1 MVFFLLIKV
10 AKYTIMF
17 IGDIMDKEVIL
28 PNHVGI
34 IMDGNGRWAK
44 KRGLKRSFG
53 HKAGADNLEKL
64 LKHIFNLG
72 IKYVSV
78 YAFST
83 ENFNRDEDEV
93 NYLMDL
99 FVKYFT
105 KKKKVFIKE
114 QLKVVFSGSRD
125 RLRDDVIKGIE
136 EIQDSTKDF
145 DRGVFNICLNYGGRL
160 EIVDAIKEISTKVKK
175 GELDIDSINEKLVSH
190 YMYQDLPDLD
200 FVIRT
205 SGEQRI
211 SNFMLWQSSYAEYY
225 FPEVLFPDFNSKEFD
240 KALEEFS
247 KRNRRFGGV

>member
-1 MVFFLLIKV
+1 MEGMV
-10 AKYTIMF
+10 
-17 IGDIMDKEVIL
+17 L

-44 KRGLKRSFG
+44 QRGLKRSIG
-53 HKAGADNLEKL
+53 HKKGADNLEKL
-64 LKHIFNLG
+64 LKHIYSLG

-83 ENFNRDEDEV
+83 ENFNRSDEEV

-99 FVKYFT
+99 FVKFFT
-105 KKKKVFIKE
+105 KKKKIFIKE
-114 QLKVVFSGSRD
+114 ELKVVFSGSKN
-125 RLRDDVIKGIE
+125 RLRDDVVNGMKELE
-136 EIQDSTKDF
+136 ECTKDF
-145 DRGVFNICLNYGGRL
+145 NRGVFNICLNYGGRL
-160 EIVDAIKEISTKVKK
+160 EIVDAIKKISSEVETGKLNI
-175 GELDIDSINEKLVSH
+175 EDINEELVSH

-225 FPEVLFPDFNSKEFD
+225 FPKTLFPDFDKYEFD
-240 KALEEFS
+240 KALLEFNN
-247 KRNRRFGGV
+247 RNRRFGGV

>member
-1 MVFFLLIKV
+1 
-10 AKYTIMF
+10 
-17 IGDIMDKEVIL
+17 MDNQIIL

-44 KRGLKRSFG
+44 KRGLKRSYG
-53 HKAGADNLEKL
+53 HKKGADNLEKL
-64 LKHIFNLG
+64 LKYIFNLG

-83 ENFNRDEDEV
+83 ENFNRDSEEV

-105 KKKKVFIKE
+105 KKKKIFVKE
-114 QLKVVFSGSRD
+114 ELRVVFSGCNDNLKEEVINGMRD
-125 RLRDDVIKGIE
+125 LE
-136 EIQDSTKDF
+136 EATKDLTK
-145 DRGVFNICLNYGGRL
+145 GTFNICLNYGGRR
-160 EIVDAIKEISTKVKK
+160 EIVDATKKITQDVLDGKIKIE
-175 GELDIDSINEKLVSH
+175 DINEDMYNH
-190 YMYQDLPDLD
+190 YLYQDLPPLD

-205 SGEQRI
+205 SGEERI

-225 FPEVLFPDFNSKEFD
+225 FPLTLFPDFDNKEFD
-240 KALEEFS
+240 KALEEYS

>member
-1 MVFFLLIKV
+1 MD
-10 AKYTIMF
+10 
-17 IGDIMDKEVIL
+17 DIVL

-53 HKAGADNLEKL
+53 HKKGAENLEKL
-64 LKHIFNLG
+64 LKHIFKLG
-72 IKYVSV
+72 IPYVSV

-83 ENFNRDEDEV
+83 ENFKRDINEV

-105 KKKKVFIKE
+105 KKKKIFIKE
-114 QLKVVFSGSRD
+114 ELRVIFSGSKVG
-125 RLRDDVIKGIE
+125 LREDVLNGMNE
-136 EIQDSTKDF
+136 LEISTKDLTK
-145 DRGVFNICLNYGGRL
+145 GTFNICLNYGGRL
-160 EIVDAIKEISTKVKK
+160 EIIDAIKKIVSDVIDEKI
-175 GELDIDSINEKLVSH
+175 DIDSINEDYVSKN
-190 YMYQDLPDLD
+190 MYQSLPDVD

-225 FPEVLFPDFNSKEFD
+225 FPKTLFPDFDKDEFD
-240 KALEEFS
+240 KALLEFNN
-247 KRNRRFGGV
+247 RNRRFGGV

>member
-1 MVFFLLIKV
+1 
-10 AKYTIMF
+10 
-17 IGDIMDKEVIL
+17 MDNQIIL

-44 KRGLKRSFG
+44 KRGLKRSYG
-53 HKAGADNLEKL
+53 HKKGADNLEKL
-64 LKHIFNLG
+64 LKYIFNLG

-83 ENFNRDEDEV
+83 ENFNRDPEEV

-105 KKKKVFIKE
+105 KKKKIFVKE
-114 QLKVVFSGSRD
+114 ELRVVFSGCNDNLKEEVINGMRD
-125 RLRDDVIKGIE
+125 LE
-136 EIQDSTKDF
+136 EATKDLTK
-145 DRGVFNICLNYGGRL
+145 GTFNICLNYGGRR
-160 EIVDAIKEISTKVKK
+160 EIVDATKKITQDVLNGKLK
-175 GELDIDSINEKLVSH
+175 IEDINEDMYNH
-190 YMYQDLPDLD
+190 YLYQDLPPLD

-205 SGEQRI
+205 SGEERI

-225 FPEVLFPDFNSKEFD
+225 FPLTLFPDFDNKEFD
-240 KALEEFS
+240 KALEEYS

>member
-1 MVFFLLIKV
+1 MNDKLLPKHI
-10 AKYTIMF
+10 
-17 IGDIMDKEVIL
+17 
-28 PNHVGI
+28 GI

-53 HKAGADNLEKL
+53 HKKGADNLERL

-83 ENFNRDEDEV
+83 ENFNRDPEEV

-105 KKKKVFIKE
+105 KKKKIFVDE
-114 QLKVVFSGSRD
+114 QLKVVFSGSKNK
-125 RLRDDVIKGIE
+125 LRDDVISGMKE
-136 EIQDSTKDF
+136 LEDATKDF

-160 EIVDAIKEISTKVKK
+160 EIVDAIKTISKEVVDGK
-175 GELDIDSINEKLVSH
+175 LSIDDINEELVSH
-190 YMYQDLPDLD
+190 YMYKDLPDLD

-225 FPEVLFPDFNSKEFD
+225 FPTTLFPDFNEKEFD
-240 KALEEFS
+240 KALEEY
-247 KRNRRFGGV
+247 KNRNRRFGGV